1 MNLQPNAAHC
11 FVCGVKNDAG
21 LQMRFY
27 ETDETPA
34 RVFASYT
41 VPARYQGYPGIVHGG
56 IIAAMLD
63 EVISRTIFRGDPP
76 RLVVTAQLTIRY
88 RRPVPVETKLRL
100 AGWVERDSG
109 KVIKVAG
116 TIHNLNGALL
126 AEAEGLLM
134 EVDQNVIGPP
144 QPQDWQ
150 LYPDET
156 L

>member
-1 MNLQPNAAHC
+1 MNRQPNAAQC

-21 LQMRFY
+21 LQMQFY
-27 ETDETPA
+27 ETDESPV

-76 RLVVTAQLTIRY
+76 RLVVTAQLNVRY
-88 RRPVPVETKLRL
+88 RKPVPIETPLRL
-100 AGWVERDSG
+100 EGWVERDSG
-109 KVIKVAG
+109 KAIKVAG
-116 TIHNLNGALL
+116 TIHNLEDVLL

-134 EVDQNVIGPP
+134 EVDPNVIGPT

-150 LYPDET
+150 LYAEET
-156 L
+156 P